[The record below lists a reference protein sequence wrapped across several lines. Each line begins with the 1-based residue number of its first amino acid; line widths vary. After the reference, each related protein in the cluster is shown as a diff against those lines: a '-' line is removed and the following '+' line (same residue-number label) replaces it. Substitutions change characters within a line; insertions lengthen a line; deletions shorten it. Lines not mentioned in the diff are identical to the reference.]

1 MANLNNASAKKVPMR
16 RCTGCAEHFP
26 KKELIRIVRTPDG
39 EILLDEV
46 GKKSGRGAYI
56 CKNTSCLK
64 KARKARRLEAS
75 LECSI
80 PSEVY
85 DRLEEE
91 LAVEKQ

>member
-1 MANLNNASAKKVPMR
+1 MINENNVSVRKQPMR
-16 RCTGCAEHFP
+16 RCTGCGERFP

-56 CKNTSCLK
+56 CKKVSCLK
-64 KARKARRLEAS
+64 SARKAKRLESS
-75 LECSI
+75 LDVSI

-85 DRLEEE
+85 NRLEEE
-91 LAVEKQ
+91 LTVGKQ